1 MKILRYI
8 LFPFSILYGLLMW
21 IRNQLYNWGIIKQ
34 TSFDIPI
41 ICVGNLSTGG
51 TGKTPHV
58 EYLIRLLR
66 NNFRLATLSRG
77 YGRKTKGFV
86 LATQAD
92 DSYAIGDE
100 SKQYLSKFDTVSVA
114 VCESRVAGVR
124 KLLNLIFDLECIVL
138 DDGFQHRSMKPGLSI
153 LLTDYYSLYAN
164 DFVLPT
170 GNLRE
175 FRMGAHRAN
184 IIVVTKTPKVLSPI
198 TCRSIEEQLK
208 ISPNQKLYFSYLKY
222 GLPVPLTDAAID
234 KPIDNVSSILL
245 FAGIANV
252 YPLEAHLK
260 HQSNEVIV
268 MKFSDHHDFTKED
281 IGKVKSTFLNIYTK
295 NKVLMTTEKDYMRLQ
310 ASKLIE
316 ILNDVPLY
324 FVPVQV
330 EFHKENKD
338 KFNKQILEYVSK
350 N

>member
-1 MKILRYI
+1 MKFLRYI
-8 LFPFSILYGLLMW
+8 LFPFAVLYGIVILF
-21 IRNQLYNWGIIKQ
+21 RNRLFDWGILKH
-34 TSFDIPI
+34 TSFDIPV
-41 ICVGNLSTGG
+41 ICVGNLSMGG

-92 DSYAIGDE
+92 DSYIIGDE

-114 VCESRVAGVR
+114 VCESRVSGVR
-124 KLLNLIFDLECIVL
+124 QLLNLIFDLECIIL
-138 DDGFQHRSMKPGLSI
+138 DDGFQHRSIKPGLSV

-164 DFVLPT
+164 DYILPT

-175 FRMGAHRAN
+175 FRSGANRAD
-184 IIVVTKTPKVLSPI
+184 IIVVTKTPKILSPI
-198 TCRSIEEQLK
+198 TRRSIEEQLK
-208 ISPNQKLYFSYLKY
+208 LRTNQNLFFSYLKY
-222 GLPVPLTDAAID
+222 GLAVPLTDAAIQN
-234 KPIDNVSSILL
+234 PMDNISTIFL

-252 YPLEAHLK
+252 YPLEVHLK

-268 MKFSDHHDFTKED
+268 MKFTDHHDFTLAD
-281 IGKVKSTFLNIYTK
+281 IEKIKSTFQNIYTK
-295 NKVLMTTEKDYMRLQ
+295 NKVMMTTEKDVMRLQ
-310 ASKLIE
+310 AAKLID
-316 ILNDVPLY
+316 ILNDIPLY

-330 EFHKENKD
+330 EFHKEDKI
-338 KFNKQILEYVSK
+338 KFNKQIIEYVSK